1 MMNTNLLTPLSE
13 DELDELNDLLFKYI
27 SEEDNDYLYSI
38 ASLTELDGYFTAIL
52 SSPVMIPVSQWLPRL
67 WNNAPPTWKNMDEFN
82 HFTSLVMRYYNEV
95 NAALKMGE
103 KYYCAQFDVHL
114 IDEEEWTITSDWS
127 YAYMI
132 GRKLFK
138 MPELPAEIQ
147 AALDLIEQ
155 DGSIGEN
162 EEEILAASP
171 TTAQEAA
178 DSAKKI
184 ENAALRVYEYV
195 NKYIYKPSLM
205 KAKNKIGVNS
215 PCPCGSGKKYKKC
228 CLHKRENQYF

>member
-13 DELDELNDLLFKYI
+13 DELNELNGLLFKYI
-27 SEEDNDYLYSI
+27 SEEDNDYLHSI

-114 IDEEEWTITSDWS
+114 IDEEEWTITSD
-127 YAYMI
+127 
-132 GRKLFK
+132 
-138 MPELPAEIQ
+138 
-147 AALDLIEQ
+147 
-155 DGSIGEN
+155 
-162 EEEILAASP
+162 
-171 TTAQEAA
+171 
-178 DSAKKI
+178 
-184 ENAALRVYEYV
+184 
-195 NKYIYKPSLM
+195 
-205 KAKNKIGVNS
+205 
-215 PCPCGSGKKYKKC
+215 
-228 CLHKRENQYF
+228 